1 MYYVPFK
8 IAGVVTLIVCV
19 AAVQYLQLKQYIRRQ
34 KEYSMQYYD
43 KKAVGERI
51 KTIRLRS
58 NMTQSRLAEE
68 LDYTSERQLQRI
80 ESGET
85 SCSVDK
91 LMELAQILG
100 VSTDYLLFGYESE
113 CGDSLEKYMSGK
125 STREREYI
133 CKVLDVVVSNL
144 GILLKG

>member
-1 MYYVPFK
+1 
-8 IAGVVTLIVCV
+8 
-19 AAVQYLQLKQYIRRQ
+19 
-34 KEYSMQYYD
+34 MQYYD

-51 KTIRLRS
+51 KKIRLS
-58 NMTQSRLAEE
+58 TGMTQCRLAEE

-100 VSTDYLLFGYESE
+100 VSTDFLLFGKNITHEAGWE
-113 CGDSLEKYMSGK
+113 RYMEGK
-125 STREREYI
+125 SDKQIAYLESVIKAAAE
-133 CKVLDVVVSNL
+133 NME
-144 GILLKG
+144 LLFG

>member
-1 MYYVPFK
+1 
-8 IAGVVTLIVCV
+8 
-19 AAVQYLQLKQYIRRQ
+19 
-34 KEYSMQYYD
+34 MQYYD

-51 KTIRLRS
+51 KAIRVR
-58 NMTQSRLAEE
+58 NGMTQSRLAEE

-100 VSTDYLLFGYESE
+100 VSTDYLLFGYESAYR
-113 CGDSLEKYMSGK
+113 DDMEKYMSGK
-125 STREREYI
+125 SDREKEYI
-133 CKVLDVVVSNL
+133 CRVLDAVVSNM
-144 GILLKG
+144 GVLLNGE

>member
-1 MYYVPFK
+1 
-8 IAGVVTLIVCV
+8 
-19 AAVQYLQLKQYIRRQ
+19 
-34 KEYSMQYYD
+34 MQYYD

-51 KTIRLRS
+51 KAIRLR
-58 NMTQSRLAEE
+58 NGMTQSRLAEK

-100 VSTDYLLFGYESE
+100 VSTDYLLFGYESA
-113 CGDSLEKYMSGK
+113 CRDDMEKYMSGK
-125 STREREYI
+125 SGRE
-133 CKVLDVVVSNL
+133 KST
-144 GILLKG
+144 